1 MTLLLPPKTNPKL
14 DAQKNNSMVSKTPP
28 NKKTE
33 VLSENDVKSISDLK
47 DTFSAIKNELGKV
60 IIGQEDAIEQ
70 IFLCMLS
77 KGHSLLMGVPGLAKT
92 LLVNSIAQV
101 TSLSFGRIQFT
112 PDLMPSDVTGTEILQ
127 NKKDGEGR
135 EFTFIKGPIFA
146 NVILADEINRTP
158 PKTQSALLEAMQ
170 EKRVTVAGTN
180 HQLQEPFFVLATQNP
195 IEQEGTY
202 PLPEAQLDRFMFLIQ
217 MDYPNRNEEIAIA
230 KSTTIGSLPKLKK
243 IISGKKLK
251 EFQQLVES
259 VPVPDHVHELAV
271 DLVRRTRPNTDES
284 PAWLKKL
291 VQWGA
296 GPRAIQ
302 YLVKGAKA
310 RAVLEGNYMT
320 SMEDVEKVA
329 NPVLSHR
336 ILTNF
341 HARSE
346 GMTSTEVVTRLIE
359 DARKEKR

>member
-1 MTLLLPPKTNPKL
+1 
-14 DAQKNNSMVSKTPP
+14 MVSKTLP

-33 VLSENDVKSISDLK
+33 VLSENDVQSISDLK
-47 DTFSAIKNELGKV
+47 DTFTAIKNELGKV
-60 IIGQEDAIEQ
+60 IIGQEDAIER

-202 PLPEAQLDRFMFLIQ
+202 PLPEAQLDRFMFLIR
-217 MDYPNRNEEIAIA
+217 MDYPSRNEEIAIA
-230 KSTTIGSLPKLKK
+230 KNTTIGSLPKLKK
-243 IISGKKLK
+243 IITGKKLK
-251 EFQQLVES
+251 EFQQLVER

-310 RAVLEGNYMT
+310 RAVLQGNYMT

-329 NPVLSHR
+329 EPVLSHR

-346 GMTSTEVVTRLIE
+346 GMDSTEVVTRLIE

>member
-1 MTLLLPPKTNPKL
+1 LTPKTNPKL

-60 IIGQEDAIEQ
+60 IIGQEDAVEQ

-217 MDYPNRNEEIAIA
+217 MDYPTRNEEIAIA
-230 KSTTIGSLPKLKK
+230 KNTTIGSLPKLKK

-251 EFQQLVES
+251 EFQQLVER

-329 NPVLSHR
+329 DPVLSHR

>member
-1 MTLLLPPKTNPKL
+1 MPTKST
-14 DAQKNNSMVSKTPP
+14 STT
-28 NKKTE
+28 KKTKPSILPKE
-33 VLSENDVKSISDLK
+33 TDLSKNDVEAIEELRQSYAEIKS
-47 DTFSAIKNELGKV
+47 ELGKI
-60 IIGQEDAIEQ
+60 IIGQEEAIERM
-70 IFLCMLS
+70 FLCMLS
-77 KGHSLLMGVPGLAKT
+77 QGHALLMGVPGLAKT
-92 LLVNSIAQV
+92 LLVNSISQTTA
-101 TSLSFGRIQFT
+101 LSFGRIQFT

-127 NKKDGEGR
+127 NKKDGDGR
-135 EFTFIKGPIFA
+135 EFVFIKGPIFA

-202 PLPEAQLDRFMFLIQ
+202 PLPEAQLDRFMFLIR
-217 MDYPNRNEEIAIA
+217 MDYPSRDEEISIA
-230 KSTTIGSLPKLKK
+230 RQTTTGTLPKLKK

-251 EFQQLVES
+251 DFQQLVER

-271 DLVRRTRPNTDES
+271 DLVRRTRPNSDES
-284 PAWLKKL
+284 PAWLRKW

-296 GPRAIQ
+296 GPRAVQ

-320 SMEDVEKVA
+320 SMEDVEQVA
-329 NPVLSHR
+329 DPVLFHR

-346 GMTSTEVVTRLIE
+346 GITSTEVVQRLIK
-359 DARKEKR
+359 DARKEQR

>member
-1 MTLLLPPKTNPKL
+1 
-14 DAQKNNSMVSKTPP
+14 MVSKTLP

-60 IIGQEDAIEQ
+60 IIGQEDAVEQ

-217 MDYPNRNEEIAIA
+217 MDYPTRNEEIAIA
-230 KSTTIGSLPKLKK
+230 KNTTIGSLPKLKK

-251 EFQQLVES
+251 EFQQLVER

-320 SMEDVEKVA
+320 SIEDVEKVA
-329 NPVLSHR
+329 DPVLSHR

>member
-1 MTLLLPPKTNPKL
+1 
-14 DAQKNNSMVSKTPP
+14 MVSKTPP

-33 VLSENDVKSISDLK
+33 ALSENDVKSISDLK

-60 IIGQEDAIEQ
+60 IIGQEDAVEQ

-127 NKKDGEGR
+127 NKKEGEGR
-135 EFTFIKGPIFA
+135 EFAFIKGPIFA

-217 MDYPNRNEEIAIA
+217 MDYPTRNEEIAIA
-230 KSTTIGSLPKLKK
+230 KNTTIGSLPKLKK

-251 EFQQLVES
+251 EFQQLVER

-320 SMEDVEKVA
+320 SMGDVEKVA
-329 NPVLSHR
+329 DPVLSHR

>member
-1 MTLLLPPKTNPKL
+1 
-14 DAQKNNSMVSKTPP
+14 MVSKTPP

-33 VLSENDVKSISDLK
+33 VLSENDVKSISNLK

-60 IIGQEDAIEQ
+60 IIGQEDAVEQ

-217 MDYPNRNEEIAIA
+217 MDYPTRNEEIAIA
-230 KSTTIGSLPKLKK
+230 KNTTIGSLPKLKK

-251 EFQQLVES
+251 EFQQLVER

-329 NPVLSHR
+329 DPVLSHR

>member
-1 MTLLLPPKTNPKL
+1 
-14 DAQKNNSMVSKTPP
+14 MVSKTLP

-33 VLSENDVKSISDLK
+33 VLSENDVQSISDLK
-47 DTFSAIKNELGKV
+47 DTFTAIKNELGKV
-60 IIGQEDAIEQ
+60 IIGQEDAIER

-202 PLPEAQLDRFMFLIQ
+202 PLPEAQLDRFMFLIR
-217 MDYPNRNEEIAIA
+217 MDYPSRNEEIAIA
-230 KSTTIGSLPKLKK
+230 KNTTIGSLPKLKK
-243 IISGKKLK
+243 VITGKKLK
-251 EFQQLVES
+251 EFQQLVER

-271 DLVRRTRPNTDES
+271 DLVRRTRPSTDES

-329 NPVLSHR
+329 EPVLSHR

-346 GMTSTEVVTRLIE
+346 GMDSTEVVTRLIE

>member
-1 MTLLLPPKTNPKL
+1 
-14 DAQKNNSMVSKTPP
+14 MVSKTLP

-33 VLSENDVKSISDLK
+33 VLSENDVQSISDLK
-47 DTFSAIKNELGKV
+47 DTFTAIKNELGKV
-60 IIGQEDAIEQ
+60 IIGQEDAIER

-127 NKKDGEGR
+127 NKKDGEER

-180 HQLQEPFFVLATQNP
+180 HQLKEPFFVLATQNP

-202 PLPEAQLDRFMFLIQ
+202 PLPEAQLDRFMFLIR
-217 MDYPNRNEEIAIA
+217 MDYPSRNEEIAIA
-230 KSTTIGSLPKLKK
+230 KNTTIGSLPKLKK
-243 IISGKKLK
+243 VITGKKLK
-251 EFQQLVES
+251 EFQQLVER

-271 DLVRRTRPNTDES
+271 DLVRRTRPNTEES

-329 NPVLSHR
+329 EPVLSHR

-346 GMTSTEVVTRLIE
+346 GMDSTEVVTRLIE

>member
-1 MTLLLPPKTNPKL
+1 
-14 DAQKNNSMVSKTPP
+14 
-28 NKKTE
+28 
-33 VLSENDVKSISDLK
+33 
-47 DTFSAIKNELGKV
+47 
-60 IIGQEDAIEQ
+60 
-70 IFLCMLS
+70 
-77 KGHSLLMGVPGLAKT
+77 
-92 LLVNSIAQV
+92 
-101 TSLSFGRIQFT
+101 
-112 PDLMPSDVTGTEILQ
+112 MPSDVTGTEILQ

-217 MDYPNRNEEIAIA
+217 MDYPTRNEEIAIA
-230 KSTTIGSLPKLKK
+230 KNTTIGSLPKLKK

-251 EFQQLVES
+251 EFQQLVER

-271 DLVRRTRPNTDES
+271 DLVRRTRPNSDES

-329 NPVLSHR
+329 DPVLSHR

>member
-1 MTLLLPPKTNPKL
+1 
-14 DAQKNNSMVSKTPP
+14 MVSKTLP
-28 NKKTE
+28 NKKSE
-33 VLSENDVKSISDLK
+33 VLSENDVQSISDLK
-47 DTFSAIKNELGKV
+47 DTFTAIKNELGKV
-60 IIGQEDAIEQ
+60 IIGQEDAIER

-202 PLPEAQLDRFMFLIQ
+202 PLPEAQLDRFMFLIR
-217 MDYPNRNEEIAIA
+217 MDYPSRNEEIAIA
-230 KSTTIGSLPKLKK
+230 KNTTIGSLPKLKK
-243 IISGKKLK
+243 IITGKKLK
-251 EFQQLVES
+251 EFQQLVER

-329 NPVLSHR
+329 EPVLSHR

-346 GMTSTEVVTRLIE
+346 GMDSTEVVTRLIE

>member
-1 MTLLLPPKTNPKL
+1 
-14 DAQKNNSMVSKTPP
+14 MVSKTLP

-33 VLSENDVKSISDLK
+33 VLSENDVQSISDLK

-60 IIGQEDAIEQ
+60 IIGQEDAIER

-135 EFTFIKGPIFA
+135 EFAFIKGPIFA

-202 PLPEAQLDRFMFLIQ
+202 PLPEAQLDRFMFLIR
-217 MDYPNRNEEIAIA
+217 MDYPSRNEEIAIA
-230 KSTTIGSLPKLKK
+230 KNTTIGSLPKLKK
-243 IISGKKLK
+243 VISGKKLK
-251 EFQQLVES
+251 EFQQLVER

-329 NPVLSHR
+329 EPVLSHR

-346 GMTSTEVVTRLIE
+346 GMDSTEVVTRLIE